1 MTIDPEMLA
10 AYADGEL
17 GPAETAR
24 VEAAIAADRS
34 LAEQV
39 EAHRKL
45 RATLSDHFAPIV
57 DMTVPDRLTAMLTPK
72 DNIVSLAAVR
82 AAREDAKPRRFTP
95 TRWAMGGALAASL
108 ALGLFVGGQ
117 IPGGGPIV
125 SRDGQLVA
133 SGALDKALTT
143 QLASAQDGAQT
154 RILVSFKAND
164 GRYCRGFESG
174 ATAGVACRD
183 ADRWAILRSQS
194 SGPMAASGGYRQAGS
209 ADADIMAAA
218 QNMASG
224 PALDAASEKA
234 ARDKGWR
241 AR

>member
-1 MTIDPEMLA
+1 MTIDPELLA

-17 GPAETAR
+17 GPAEAAQ
-24 VEAAIAADRS
+24 VEAAIAADPA
-34 LAEQV
+34 LADQV
-39 EAHRKL
+39 AAHRRL

-57 DMTVPDRLTAMLTPK
+57 DMPVPERLTAMLAPK
-72 DNIVSLAAVR
+72 DNVVSLASVR
-82 AAREDAKPRRFTP
+82 AAREEERARRAAP
-95 TRWAMGGALAASL
+95 SRWMMGGALAASL
-108 ALGLFVGGQ
+108 VLGLFVGGQ
-117 IPGGGPIV
+117 FPGGGPIV

-143 QLASAQDGAQT
+143 QLASAQNGAST
-154 RILVSFKAND
+154 RILVSFKTGD

-174 ATAGVACRD
+174 TTAGIACRD
-183 ADRWAILRSQS
+183 ADRWTILRSQA

-218 QNMASG
+218 QTMAAG
-224 PALDAASEKA
+224 PALDAGAEKA
-234 ARDKGWR
+234 ARDTGWR